1 MEPPATEDS
10 EIVYH
15 HDVRVVAALAMSL
28 LMKMTCYFEGDTL
41 KPFFDRL
48 LSVGLI

>member
-1 MEPPATEDS
+1 MDWEDYNYEQEP
-10 EIVYH
+10 
-15 HDVRVVAALAMSL
+15 AAGGGSKLR
-28 LMKMTCYFEGDTL
+28 TYFEGDTL